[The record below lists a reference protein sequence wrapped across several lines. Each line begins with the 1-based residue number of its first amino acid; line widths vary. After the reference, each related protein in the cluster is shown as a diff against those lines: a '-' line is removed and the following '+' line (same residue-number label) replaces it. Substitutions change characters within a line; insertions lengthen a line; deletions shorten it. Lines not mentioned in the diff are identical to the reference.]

1 MTIGI
6 PMSKVKIAILET
18 KIERLMEKQ
27 KELTER
33 VRSNEK
39 FIAGVGAVGT
49 LAIAALG
56 FIGSAEAE
64 VTDTAFNAGQW
75 VQDVRD
81 WESEQNRTPI
91 DETLNS
97 ALIMH
102 EEESYGCDDTTE
114 SEELLQLPSGQDKPS
129 GGWRHDRRDP
139 GPWVQS
145 DQEGESE
152 NCRCGHPRE
161 ENEEPRREGAWD

>member
-1 MTIGI
+1 
-6 PMSKVKIAILET
+6 
-18 KIERLMEKQ
+18 MEKQ

-64 VTDTAFNAGQW
+64 VTDTSFNAGQW
-75 VQDVRD
+75 IQDVRD
-81 WESEQNRTPI
+81 YESEKNRTPI

-102 EEESYGCDDTTE
+102 EEKNYGCNETTE
-114 SEELLQLPSGQDKPS
+114 SEELLQLQSDENQQGDRR
-129 GGWRHDRRDP
+129 RHDRRDT
-139 GPWVQS
+139 GPRVQP
-145 DQEGESE
+145 DEEGESK

-161 ENEEPRREGAWD
+161 ENEGQRREDPWDRRNELDEGEVDGDY

>member
-1 MTIGI
+1 
-6 PMSKVKIAILET
+6 
-18 KIERLMEKQ
+18 MEKQ

-39 FIAGVGAVGT
+39 FIAGVGAVAT
-49 LAIAALG
+49 LGIAALG

-64 VTDTAFNAGQW
+64 VTDKSFDAGQW
-75 VQDVRD
+75 VQDIRD
-81 WESEQNRTPI
+81 WESEKNRIPI

-102 EEESYGCDDTTE
+102 EEEKYGCDDTTE

-129 GGWRHDRRDP
+129 GGWRHDRRDT
-139 GPWVQS
+139 GPWVQP
-145 DQEGESE
+145 DEEGESP
-152 NCRCGHPRE
+152 NCRCGHSRE
-161 ENEEPRREGAWD
+161 KDEEFRRERARD